1 MFLKKGIY
9 SALAITLIILIFIFF
24 PQKNINSEEVGESP
38 AVKPT
43 NIIKLNDNEISQFSI
58 KTQIIKAQDI
68 KNKLI
73 IPGEVGLNEN
83 TLLHVVSPVNG
94 VVRKVLSN
102 LGDSVTPQTE
112 LAIIESRDMAEAK
125 STYVAAYKDTI
136 LKKDLAE
143 REERLM
149 KNKIKAETEYLKT
162 RNAYETAK
170 IDLDQKRQKLLA
182 LNMTED
188 EINNLPS
195 TATPLNTYS
204 IKSPIKGKI
213 LERHISLGEFI
224 TPENQIFIIADINKV
239 WINLSVP
246 AQDLPTLKKG
256 QNVDIFPSSESTPT
270 TSTIIFISPVINET
284 TRTGRAIVELDNSNN
299 DWHPGD
305 FITAQ
310 VTTEESG
317 DYITIPTTAMQK
329 LNGQSVVFIK
339 NKDGFTAQNIIIHGS
354 DKGDF
359 IRVKLG
365 LKIGDE
371 IAVKNT
377 FLLKAEIG
385 KETAEHGH

>member
-1 MFLKKGIY
+1 MFFKRSIY
-9 SALAITLIILIFIFF
+9 SAVAITLVILVYLFF
-24 PQKNINSEEVGESP
+24 SQNNINSEEVDEKP
-38 AVKPT
+38 AIKPI
-43 NIIKLNDNEISQFSI
+43 NIIRLNDEEINRFSI
-58 KTQIIKAQDI
+58 KTQIIKEKDI

-83 TLLHVVSPVNG
+83 TLLHVISPVNG
-94 VVRKVLSN
+94 VVRKVFSN

-125 STYVAAYKDTI
+125 STYIAAYKDTI

-162 RNAYETAK
+162 RNAYETSK

-188 EINNLPS
+188 EINNLP
-195 TATPLNTYS
+195 TTTKPLNIYS

-224 TPENQIFIIADINKV
+224 TPENQVFIIADTNKV
-239 WINLSVP
+239 WINLSIP
-246 AQDLPTLKKG
+246 AQDLAILKKG

-270 TSTIIFISPVINET
+270 TSTIIFLSPVINEA
-284 TRTGRAIVELDNSNN
+284 TRTGRAIVELDNPNN

-310 VTTEESG
+310 VTTEESAN
-317 DYITIPTTAMQK
+317 YITIPATALQK
-329 LNGQSVVFIK
+329 INGQSIAFIK

-359 IRVKLG
+359 IRVKSG

-377 FLLKAEIG
+377 FLLKAELG